1 VEAAKSLIDN
11 AALVPAWEAQ
21 FQRDATART
30 VHHGTHLEGNDLSL
44 TQAKKVIAQ
53 VEEDEEKTSKKG
65 KKVAQKKPAADAEK
79 VADKAGVVGRERD
92 IQEVIN
98 YRNVL
103 KYIDELA
110 KPQRAITRKTPRI
123 WINRRGMNHRKMPAL
138 PTPQFP
144 EENLP
149 QIGTMAYY
157 SEAELLTIHRLTVE
171 RILTQERAGQYR
183 TTRVVI
189 KETDSGKVTYRPP
202 LPVEV
207 KYQVEE
213 FFEWL
218 NSLTAKDDHPVIRAG
233 IAHYEL
239 VRIHPFVDGNG
250 RVARAMATLI
260 LFREGYDIKRFFSL
274 EEYYD
279 QDPIGYYG
287 ALQSVLKQNGDL
299 TTWLEYF
306 TLGLAA
312 ELEKVREKVQKMSLD
327 VHLRS
332 KTGKQISVSERQIK
346 LIEQLKELGELGVPD
361 ARRVLP
367 MVSDDTILRDFN
379 DLIKKGIVKKKGQT
393 KGARYT
399 LR

>member
-1 VEAAKSLIDN
+1 MIDN

-53 VEEDEEKTSKKG
+53 VEEEEEKAAGKG
-65 KKVAQKKPAADAEK
+65 KKAAPKKKKPAKAEE
-79 VADKAGVVGRERD
+79 VADKAGVIGRERD

-103 KYIDELA
+103 KYLDQLA
-110 KPQRAITRKTPRI
+110 QVQRTNQKKVPRV
-123 WINRRGMNHRKMPAL
+123 WINRRGINHRKVYPLPVPHFSQEDLPSVGKMP
-138 PTPQFP
+138 F
-144 EENLP
+144 
-149 QIGTMAYY
+149 Y
-157 SEAELLTIHRLTVE
+157 SEEELLTIHKLTVE
-171 RILTQERAGQYR
+171 RILPEEKAGQYR

-189 KETDSGKVTYRPP
+189 KEADSGKVTYRPP
-202 LPVEV
+202 LPVEI
-207 KYQVEE
+207 KYQIEE
-213 FFEWL
+213 FYEWL
-218 NSLTAKDDHPVIRAG
+218 NSLTARDEHPVIRAG
-233 IAHYEL
+233 VGHYEL
-239 VRIHPFVDGNG
+239 ARIHPFVDGNG

-279 QDPIGYYG
+279 NDPIGYYG
-287 ALQSVLKQNGDL
+287 ALQSVVKKKGDL
-299 TTWLEYF
+299 STWLEYF

-312 ELEKVREKVQKMSLD
+312 ELEKVKDKVQKMSLD

-332 KTGKQISVSERQIK
+332 KAGKQISVSERQIK
-346 LIEQLKELGELGVPD
+346 LIEQLKEVGQLSVPD
-361 ARRVLP
+361 ARGVLP
-367 MVSDDTILRDFN
+367 MISDDTILRDFN
-379 DLIKKGIVKKKGQT
+379 DLIKKGIAKKKGQT